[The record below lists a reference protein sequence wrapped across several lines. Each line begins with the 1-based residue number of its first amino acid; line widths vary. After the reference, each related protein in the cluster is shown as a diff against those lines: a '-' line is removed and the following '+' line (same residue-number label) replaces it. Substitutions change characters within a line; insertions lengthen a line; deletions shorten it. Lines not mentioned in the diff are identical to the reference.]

1 MGMRIKVKT
10 YAELQ
15 QYSPQKGEEFTLEIQ
30 EGLTIRSL
38 MEHLGMP
45 EHRVMFILHNGQKA
59 KETERLANGDQV
71 FFYPV
76 IGGG

>member
-1 MGMRIKVKT
+1 MWVKVKT

-15 QYSPQKGEEFTLEIQ
+15 QYSPQKGEEFTLQIQ
-30 EGLTIRSL
+30 DRSTIRSL
-38 MEHLGMP
+38 MESLGMP
-45 EHRVMFILHNGQKA
+45 EHRVMFILRNGKKV
-59 KETERLANGDQV
+59 KETDRLADGDQV

>member
-1 MGMRIKVKT
+1 MRIKVKT

-15 QYSPQKGEEFTLEIQ
+15 QYNPQKGEEFTAQIK
-30 EGLTIRSL
+30 EGSTIRSL
-38 MEHLGMP
+38 MELLGMP
-45 EHRVMFILHNGQKA
+45 EHRVMFILRNGQKA
-59 KETERLANGDQV
+59 KETERLADGDQV

>member
-1 MGMRIKVKT
+1 MIRIKVKT

-15 QYSPQKGEEFTLEIQ
+15 QYNPQKGEEFTAQIK
-30 EGLTIRSL
+30 EGSTIRSL
-38 MEHLGMP
+38 MELLGMP
-45 EHRVMFILHNGQKA
+45 EHRVMFILRNGQKA
-59 KETERLANGDQV
+59 KETECLADGDEV